1 MGLSVETSAG
11 GPIFLV
17 VAEFTLD
24 RPDVFPTETKV
35 GVYAAGAVPDLQ
47 AAPEGAALQTKQVG
61 FVEEKEGK
69 PVFNAV
75 TAITFTGLSTA
86 NYLAG
91 AKINGIWRYV
101 RFAAGTLGASL
112 KPPAR
117 YPTHG
122 V

>member
-1 MGLSVETSAG
+1 M
-11 GPIFLV
+11 
-17 VAEFTLD
+17 AEFTLD

-35 GVYAAGAVPDLQ
+35 GVYPAERVPDLT

-69 PVFNAV
+69 PVFDST
-75 TAITFTGLSTA
+75 TAITFTGLATA
-86 NYLAG
+86 NYYAA
-91 AKINGIWRYV
+91 AKVGGIWRYV
-101 RFAAGTLGASL
+101 RFAAGVLGASL